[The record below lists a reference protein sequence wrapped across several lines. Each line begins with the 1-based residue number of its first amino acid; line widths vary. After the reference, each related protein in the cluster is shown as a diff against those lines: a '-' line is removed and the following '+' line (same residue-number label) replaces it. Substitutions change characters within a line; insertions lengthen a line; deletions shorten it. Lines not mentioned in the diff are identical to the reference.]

1 MKYVISESQNIRIRR
16 VYLLIREYINE
27 LSSED
32 ICNYWN
38 REEGPKYVA
47 EAMSELTL
55 LIEKQYSDMT
65 YDTIYDLLIDAK
77 VQSEITE
84 FFYDTI
90 DECN

>member
-1 MKYVISESQNIRIRR
+1 MKYIISESQNIRIRR
-16 VYLLIREYINE
+16 VYPLIREYINE
-27 LSSED
+27 LLSED
-32 ICNYWN
+32 ICNYWD

-47 EAMSELTL
+47 EAMSELIL

-77 VQSEITE
+77 VESEITE

>member
-1 MKYVISESQNIRIRR
+1 
-16 VYLLIREYINE
+16 
-27 LSSED
+27 
-32 ICNYWN
+32 
-38 REEGPKYVA
+38 
-47 EAMSELTL
+47 MSELTL

-77 VQSEITE
+77 VESEITE